1 MGVEALAVGFIQL
14 RFVARTQPG
23 KQWEVSRELRGRIE
37 RFLPEDDPL
46 RAPALAAIDEGLAA
60 WTEGVRALGAARRE
74 AALGRAELEAAQE
87 ALRTLLER
95 TFGMLIQAHGRR
107 AARRFFPKADRRDLK
122 NVEVDDDDTL
132 PSESP

>member
-1 MGVEALAVGFIQL
+1 
-14 RFVARTQPG
+14 
-23 KQWEVSRELRGRIE
+23 
-37 RFLPEDDPL
+37 LPEDDPL

-132 PSESP
+132 PSDSP